1 MDMVPPFSS
10 METSSCIVKPE
21 SRDYGVEL
29 LDRLAGK
36 IGGDLSSLS
45 VDPAK
50 LRIYFM
56 KSLNDLQ
63 NARVQLVSESARLEA
78 QCRLENTKFVS
89 EIVGLSGQLSEASK
103 TFKELDTKI
112 NVVSG
117 KIIHLGD
124 QLERRNAPRE
134 SLKEARRLILE
145 FSKFLGAGGGT
156 FANISV
162 NSQANETQLIEKTAS
177 IRALSALC
185 LELPDDERFL
195 VAKQRVTIAS
205 QNLENLLVN
214 WFRHDF
220 STEND
225 DMMRRIA
232 EVLTYSRSQSGCADV
247 FIDEFLKCLP
257 SDLGDLSMLPDILA
271 QTEAKIIR
279 IFRRPESV
287 IIHLMQALFS
297 QNLKI
302 HFQSKVR
309 LDMPTDVFL
318 TNLFTEYCNFDRLV
332 FQLIERLQ
340 LLSDET
346 QLYKLL
352 SGLADE
358 VLQDYQI
365 RETSW
370 LNEHLRGQ
378 LSTYYASYN
387 HSKRSLPTSGFSELK
402 SAVQARLHISNDR
415 EISTSCLLLSQEVVV
430 NMLDDVRQSA
440 KRCMLLAKPTARPQ
454 FGLQILDILVRYLVN
469 EHIDYGIT
477 VALQVLNSMDPKIAD
492 PSFTFF
498 AAVNESTTLF
508 DLFEKAVNEFI
519 GPLLAGSPSQ
529 VQKCLT
535 RRQELRYRL
544 EEKLSTGLE
553 QCLSLAL
560 TRIQI
565 ILLNQQRKTDFKSDV
580 SAMNSAAVTEL
591 PACSLA
597 CQDVCKF
604 VHKVIEGAR
613 QNLDGQNLCGFLHEL
628 GLRFHRLLVDH
639 FYGFSFSDSGGFVAM
654 QDVTAYRDTAR
665 ECQSAKIDYLFDILL
680 KLMNLMLIRPQNVRQ
695 VWQDYEQSGI
705 PRELLA
711 NFISLRADYKPR
723 LQSAIKR
730 YLEAPRCKP
739 HPN

>member
-1 MDMVPPFSS
+1 
-10 METSSCIVKPE
+10 MEASSCVTGSD

-36 IGGDLSSLS
+36 VSGDPSSLG

-56 KSLNDLQ
+56 KCLSDLQ
-63 NARVQLVSESARLEA
+63 NARTRLVSESARLET
-78 QCRLENTKFVS
+78 QCRQENKKFVS
-89 EIVGLSGQLSEASK
+89 EVLELSDQLSEASK

-156 FANISV
+156 FANIS
-162 NSQANETQLIEKTAS
+162 LIEKTAS

-195 VAKQRVTIAS
+195 IAKQRVTVAS
-205 QNLENLLVN
+205 QNLENLLVK

-225 DMMRRIA
+225 EMMRRIA
-232 EVLTYSRSQSGCADV
+232 EVLTCSRSQSGCADV

-257 SDLGDLSMLPDILA
+257 TDLGDLSMLPNILA
-271 QTEAKIIR
+271 QTEAKIVR
-279 IFRRPESV
+279 IFRRPETV
-287 IIHLMQALFS
+287 VIHLIQALFS
-297 QNLKI
+297 RNLKT

-309 LDMPTDVFL
+309 LDMSIDVFL
-318 TNLFTEYCNFDRLV
+318 TNLYTEYCNFDRLV

-340 LLSDET
+340 FLSDET

-358 VLQDYQI
+358 VLQGYEL
-365 RETSW
+365 REMRW
-370 LNEHLRGQ
+370 LDEHLRGQ

-387 HSKRSLPTSGFSELK
+387 HQKRPTSSGFSELK
-402 SAVQARLHISNDR
+402 NAVQARLHINNDR
-415 EISTSCLLLSQEVVV
+415 EVSLDCLLLSQQVAV
-430 NMLDDVRQSA
+430 NMLDDVKQSA
-440 KRCMLLAKPTARPQ
+440 KRCLLLAKPAVRPQ
-454 FGLQILDILVRYLVN
+454 FGLKIFDVLVRYLVN
-469 EHIDYGIT
+469 EHIDYGIS
-477 VALQVLNSMDPKIAD
+477 VALQVLNSMDPKAVD

-498 AAVNESTTLF
+498 AAVNEGTTLF

-519 GPLLAGSPSQ
+519 GPLLAGGPPQ
-529 VQKCLT
+529 MQKCLA
-535 RRQELRYRL
+535 RRQELRHRL

-560 TRIQI
+560 TRIQV
-565 ILLNQQRKTDFKSDV
+565 ILLNEQKKADFKGDV
-580 SAMNSAAVTEL
+580 SVPSSAVTVEL
-591 PACSLA
+591 PACSSA

-604 VHKVIEGAR
+604 VRKVIEGAR
-613 QNLDGQNLCGFLHEL
+613 QNLDGQNLCNFLQEL

-665 ECQSAKIDYLFDILL
+665 ECQSPKIDYLFDILL
-680 KLMNLMLIRPQNVRQ
+680 KLMNLMLIKPQNVRQ

-705 PRELLA
+705 PKELLA
-711 NFISLRADYKPR
+711 NFISLRADYKSR
-723 LQSAIKR
+723 LQSAIKH
-730 YLEAPRCKP
+730 YSEASR
-739 HPN
+739 

>member
-1 MDMVPPFSS
+1 V
-10 METSSCIVKPE
+10 
-21 SRDYGVEL
+21 
-29 LDRLAGK
+29 
-36 IGGDLSSLS
+36 
-45 VDPAK
+45 
-50 LRIYFM
+50 
-56 KSLNDLQ
+56 
-63 NARVQLVSESARLEA
+63 
-78 QCRLENTKFVS
+78 QCRQENTKFVS
-89 EIVGLSGQLSEASK
+89 EVVGLSEQLSEASK

-134 SLKEARRLILE
+134 SLREARRLILE

-156 FANISV
+156 FANIS
-162 NSQANETQLIEKTAS
+162 LIEKTAS

-195 VAKQRVTIAS
+195 VAKQRVTVAS
-205 QNLENLLVN
+205 QNLENLLVK

-232 EVLTYSRSQSGCADV
+232 EVLTCSRSQSGCVDV

-257 SDLGDLSMLPDILA
+257 PDLGDLSMLPDILA
-271 QTEAKIIR
+271 QTEARIVR

-287 IIHLMQALFS
+287 VLHLIQALFS
-297 QNLKI
+297 RNLKT

-318 TNLFTEYCNFDRLV
+318 TNLYTEYCNFDRLV

-358 VLQDYQI
+358 VLQGYQL
-365 RETSW
+365 REINW

-387 HSKRSLPTSGFSELK
+387 HQKRPINTSGFSELK
-402 SAVQARLHISNDR
+402 NVVQARLHINNDR
-415 EISTSCLLLSQEVVV
+415 EAPTGCLLLSQQVAV

-440 KRCMLLAKPTARPQ
+440 KRCLLLAKPAVRPQ
-454 FGLQILDILVRYLVN
+454 FGLKIFEILVRYLVN
-469 EHIDYGIT
+469 EHLDYGIS
-477 VALQVLNSMDPKIAD
+477 VALQVLNSMDPKVVD

-529 VQKCLT
+529 MQKCLT
-535 RRQELRYRL
+535 RRQELRHRL

-553 QCLSLAL
+553 QCLTLTL
-560 TRIQI
+560 TRIQV
-565 ILLNQQRKTDFKSDV
+565 ILLNEQKKTDFKGEVSV
-580 SAMNSAAVTEL
+580 LSSAMVAEL
-591 PACSLA
+591 PACSSA
-597 CQDVCKF
+597 CQNVCKF
-604 VHKVIEGAR
+604 VRKVIEDAR
-613 QNLDGQNLCGFLHEL
+613 QNLDGQNLCNFLHEL
-628 GLRFHRLLVDH
+628 GLRFNRLLVDH

-665 ECQSAKIDYLFDILL
+665 ECQSPKIDYLFDILL
-680 KLMNLMLIRPQNVRQ
+680 KLMNLMLIKPQNVRQ

-705 PRELLA
+705 PKELLA
-711 NFISLRADYKPR
+711 NFIALRVDYKSR
-723 LQSAIKR
+723 LQSAVKR
-730 YLEAPRCKP
+730 YPETSR
-739 HPN
+739 

>member
-1 MDMVPPFSS
+1 MVLVPPISF
-10 METSSCIVKPE
+10 MKTLNGIVTSDSQ
-21 SRDYGVEL
+21 DYGVEL

-36 IGGDLSSLS
+36 ASGDPSSLS

-50 LRIYFM
+50 LRVYFM
-56 KSLNDLQ
+56 KCLSDLQ
-63 NARVQLVSESARLEA
+63 NARTQLISESARLEA
-78 QCRLENTKFVS
+78 QCRQENTKFVS
-89 EIVGLSGQLSEASK
+89 EVVGLSEQLSEASK
-103 TFKELDTKI
+103 TFKELDTRI

-162 NSQANETQLIEKTAS
+162 NSQADETQLIEKTAS

-195 VAKQRVTIAS
+195 VAKQRVTVAS
-205 QNLENLLVN
+205 QNLENLLVK

-232 EVLTYSRSQSGCADV
+232 EVLTCSRSQSGCVDV

-257 SDLGDLSMLPDILA
+257 PDLGDLSLLPDILA
-271 QTEAKIIR
+271 QTEAKIVR

-287 IIHLMQALFS
+287 VIHLIQALFS
-297 QNLKI
+297 RNLKT

-318 TNLFTEYCNFDRLV
+318 TNLYTEYCNLDRLV

-346 QLYKLL
+346 QLYKLV

-358 VLQDYQI
+358 VLQDYQR
-365 RETSW
+365 REISW
-370 LNEHLRGQ
+370 LNEHLQSQ

-387 HSKRSLPTSGFSELK
+387 HQKRPINTSGFSELK
-402 SAVQARLHISNDR
+402 NVVQTRLHIGNER
-415 EISTSCLLLSQEVVV
+415 EASTGCLLLSQQVAV

-440 KRCMLLAKPTARPQ
+440 KRCLLLAKPAVRPQ
-454 FGLQILDILVRYLVN
+454 LGLKILEILVRYLVN
-469 EHIDYGIT
+469 EHIDYGIS
-477 VALQVLNSMDPKIAD
+477 VALQVLNSLDPKVVD

-498 AAVNESTTLF
+498 AAVNEGTTLF
-508 DLFEKAVNEFI
+508 DLFEKAVSEFI
-519 GPLLAGSPSQ
+519 GPLLAGSPSHM
-529 VQKCLT
+529 QKCLT
-535 RRQELRYRL
+535 KRQELRHRL

-553 QCLSLAL
+553 QCLTLTL
-560 TRIQI
+560 TRIHV
-565 ILLNQQRKTDFKSDV
+565 ILLNGQKKTDFKGDV
-580 SAMNSAAVTEL
+580 SVPSSTAAAEL
-591 PACSLA
+591 PACSSA

-604 VHKVIEGAR
+604 VRRVIEGAR
-613 QNLDGQNLCGFLHEL
+613 QNLDGQNLRNFLQEL

-639 FYGFSFSDSGGFVAM
+639 FYGFSFSDSGGFIAM

-680 KLMNLMLIRPQNVRQ
+680 KLMNLMLIKPQNVRQ

-705 PRELLA
+705 PKELLA
-711 NFISLRADYKPR
+711 NFISLRADYKSR

-730 YLEAPRCKP
+730 YPETSR
-739 HPN
+739 